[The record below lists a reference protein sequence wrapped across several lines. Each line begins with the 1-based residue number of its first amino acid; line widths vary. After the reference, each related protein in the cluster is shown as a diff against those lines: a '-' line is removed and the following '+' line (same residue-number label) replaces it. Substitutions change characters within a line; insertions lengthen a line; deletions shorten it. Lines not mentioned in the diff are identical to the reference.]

1 MFIQFEAKHMLYK
14 IEGSLYFIKLHVCEL
29 IDRNNTGTYKWSV
42 ASGHKYDR
50 ICASYRIL

>member
-29 IDRNNTGTYKWSV
+29 MTETTLEPTND
-42 ASGHKYDR
+42 
-50 ICASYRIL
+50 L